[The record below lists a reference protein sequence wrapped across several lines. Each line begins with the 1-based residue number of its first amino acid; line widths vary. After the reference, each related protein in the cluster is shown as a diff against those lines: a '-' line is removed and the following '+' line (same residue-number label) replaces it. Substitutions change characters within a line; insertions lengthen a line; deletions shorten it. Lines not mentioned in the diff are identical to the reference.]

1 MEEDNIFL
9 AEIPR
14 LYYNKGIVTK
24 KEERAVWIL
33 LFLLVLSAVLI
44 DLLAVSYRVCR
55 PLLMPESRGEE
66 VSPLTEQML
75 RSGRPFEVRTTDGC
89 VMSALWLE
97 APEASSRAVIF
108 VHDAGGGKASMAD
121 RAAFFLEQGYH
132 VILYDQG
139 RKPSTCGVRE
149 RKDLRLLCTVIFRQ
163 MGEGSQIGTLGV
175 GAGAVTALL
184 HACLDSRISFVIA
197 DTAADP
203 EEVLRRRLNL
213 EYRMPSFPILQAASV
228 LCRIWGGF
236 SFRDVSARQ
245 ELQRRAGL
253 IAVPV
258 LFIHGEQDQEIP
270 VEMAVKLFEAKQ
282 GAKELYLSPRAGHT
296 KAWEADPAEYER
308 RVGEFLRKNLQE
320 KRAAV

>member
-1 MEEDNIFL
+1 M
-9 AEIPR
+9 
-14 LYYNKGIVTK
+14 
-24 KEERAVWIL
+24 WIL

-44 DLLAVSYRVCR
+44 YLLAVSYRICR
-55 PLLMPESRGEE
+55 PLLMPEKTEGQIS
-66 VSPLTEQML
+66 SLTEKIL
-75 RSGRPFEVRTTDGC
+75 RDGRSFEVRTTDGC

-97 APEASSRAVIF
+97 APETSSRAVIF
-108 VHDAGGGKASMAD
+108 VHDAGGGKTSLAD

-139 RKPSTCGVRE
+139 RKPATCGVRE

-163 MGEGSQIGTLGV
+163 LGEGSQIGTLGV

-197 DTAADP
+197 DTAADL
-203 EEVLRRRLNL
+203 EDVLRRRINL
-213 EYRMPSFPILQAASV
+213 EFRMPSFPILRAASV

-236 SFRDVSARQ
+236 SFRDVSPQQ
-245 ELQRRAGL
+245 ELCRRAGL

-258 LFIHGEQDQEIP
+258 LFIHGGLDQQIP
-270 VEMAVKLFEAKQ
+270 AEMAVKLFTVKQ
-282 GAKELYLSPRAGHT
+282 GPKELYLPPRAGHT
-296 KAWEADPAEYER
+296 EAWEADPAEYEGR
-308 RVGEFLRKNLQE
+308 IGEFLRKNMQE